1 MKMEDQDPWEKTNRK
16 VKLCRINDNN
26 NKLVKEKKMRK
37 MKIQMI
43 MKLWMKM
50 KKNRLMMRIVINRKI
65 CSNKDKS

>member
-1 MKMEDQDPWEKTNRK
+1 MEDQDPWEKTNRK